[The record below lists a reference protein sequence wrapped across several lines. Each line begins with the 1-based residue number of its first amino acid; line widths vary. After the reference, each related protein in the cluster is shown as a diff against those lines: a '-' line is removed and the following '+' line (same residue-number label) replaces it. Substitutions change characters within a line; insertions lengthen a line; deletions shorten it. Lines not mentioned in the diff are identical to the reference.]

1 MVSAAKSAARQL
13 GFIGCMGLHTP
24 QASDESSIAYIR
36 ALAAQNG
43 FLTTNKTRLRSAM
56 PVRPGQPSC
65 RSRLLDRS
73 SWAHDGRLA
82 HEQCRQADPIS
93 YRLLKRKT
101 REEKDLVGA
110 TPAQP
115 CARRRRGGVFSTAAT
130 RTIMVSA
137 P

>member
-1 MVSAAKSAARQL
+1 
-13 GFIGCMGLHTP
+13 
-24 QASDESSIAYIR
+24 
-36 ALAAQNG
+36 
-43 FLTTNKTRLRSAM
+43 M

-130 RTIMVSA
+130 CTIMVSA
-137 P
+137 PRRYYSETYCARIEYSVFDRCLPCYRRVERASGSVYCAD